1 MKNSSISLLLAFALL
16 LLAGVFIGQANAQQL
31 REMFSKTNPS
41 VVVIRTVERRVAPQV
56 QGLVSLPGLGS
67 GVVISTDG
75 KILTAAHVVQAADQV
90 SVEFVDGK
98 KERAHVVASYPRAD
112 IAIVQL
118 DFPPAG
124 LIPAKLGDSD
134 AVQVGDDVFVIGAPY
149 GLSHSLTVGHVSGK
163 HTSKES
169 IAGIAKVELIQTDA
183 AINQGNSGGP
193 MFNMAGEV
201 VGIVSQI
208 LTNTGGFQG
217 VGFAVTSNVAR
228 QILLNKKSF
237 WTGIDGYLLT
247 NDLARIFNVPQAAGL
262 LVMRAAENSP
272 ASDLRLIAGTIPT
285 NIGGAELVVG
295 GDIILEVAGIPVVED
310 WKTLDQI
317 QTALGNLQT
326 GEKYSLKVLRAGAVV
341 ELSAYV
347 RAKQ

>member
-1 MKNSSISLLLAFALL
+1 MKKLTLSILLV
-16 LLAGVFIGQANAQQL
+16 AGCFTGQAHGQQL
-31 REMFSKTNPS
+31 REMFNKTNPS
-41 VVVIRTVERRVAPQV
+41 VVVIRTVERRVAPQQ
-56 QGLVSLPGLGS
+56 QGLMSLPGLGS
-67 GVVISTDG
+67 GVVISADG

-90 SVEFVDGK
+90 SVEFADGK
-98 KERAHVVASYPRAD
+98 KERAHVTASYPRAD

-118 DFPPAG
+118 DFPPKG
-124 LIPAKLGDSD
+124 LVPAKLANSD
-134 AVQVGDDVFVIGAPY
+134 LAQVGDDVFIIGAPY
-149 GLSHSLTVGHVSGK
+149 GLSHSLTVGHISGK
-163 HTSKES
+163 HISKDS
-169 IAGIAKVELIQTDA
+169 IAGLSNVEVFQTDA

-208 LTNTGGFQG
+208 LTNSGGFQG
-217 VGFAVTSNVAR
+217 VGFAVTSNVAGKL
-228 QILLNKKSF
+228 LLNKKSF

-247 NDLARIFNVPQAAGL
+247 NELARIFNVPQPAGL
-262 LVMRAAENSP
+262 LVQRAAENSP

-285 NIGGAELVVG
+285 NIGGTDLVVG
-295 GDIILEVAGIPVVED
+295 GDIILEVAGIPIVED

-317 QTALGNLQT
+317 QTALGNLKT
-326 GEKYSLKVLRAGAVV
+326 GEKYSLKVLRGGAVM

>member
-1 MKNSSISLLLAFALL
+1 MKNISIAILFLAFIHSC
-16 LLAGVFIGQANAQQL
+16 IGQAQAQQL
-31 REMFSKTNPS
+31 REMISKTNPS
-41 VVVIRTVERRVAPQV
+41 VVVIRTVERRVAPQQ

-67 GVVISTDG
+67 GVVISSDG

-90 SVEFVDGK
+90 SVEFADGR
-98 KERAHVVASYPRAD
+98 KERAHVTASYPRAD

-124 LIPAKLGDSD
+124 LVPAKLGDSD
-134 AVQVGDDVFVIGAPY
+134 AVQVGDDVFIIGAPY
-149 GLSHSLTVGHVSGK
+149 GLSHSLTVGHISGK

-169 IAGIAKVELIQTDA
+169 IAGLAKVEMLQTDA

-208 LTNTGGFQG
+208 LSNSGGFQG
-217 VGFAVTSNVAR
+217 VGFAVSSNVAR
-228 QILLNKKSF
+228 KLLLNKKSF

-247 NDLARIFNVPQAAGL
+247 NDLARIFNVPQSAGL
-262 LVMRAAENSP
+262 LVMRAADNSP
-272 ASDLRLIAGTIPT
+272 ASDLKLIAGTIPT

-295 GDIILEVAGIPVVED
+295 GDIILEVAGIPVVEE